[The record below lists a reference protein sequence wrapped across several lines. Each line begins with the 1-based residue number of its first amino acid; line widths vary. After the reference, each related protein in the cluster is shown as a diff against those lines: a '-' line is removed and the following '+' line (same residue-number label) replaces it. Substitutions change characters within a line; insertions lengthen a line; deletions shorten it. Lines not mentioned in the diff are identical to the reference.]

1 MDNFKISSDSF
12 VHWLAN
18 DVNVKISPKIEVA
31 DFRDLNQGR
40 CVMATD
46 DIALDEVLF
55 EIPRESILNIETC
68 ELSKKYPEAKER
80 LYDGV
85 GHWEGLILVLLYEL
99 RVCGKE
105 SRWWPYFEVF
115 PTKEN
120 MNGLM
125 YWNDEE
131 LKHLEPSLVL
141 QRIGKDSAEEM
152 FETVKELIQDFGIQ
166 DESMKSITWDDF
178 VFVASVIMSYSF
190 DVEDYEEEEEDDDE
204 ENDDDDDA
212 LVEIVHGGESPSV
225 RDDKSL
231 KSMIPLADTLNADTK
246 KCNANLMYDEH
257 SLKMHAIKPI
267 AKGEQVY
274 NLYGEHPNSE
284 ILRRYGYVEE
294 DGSKYDF
301 GEVPLATIDKVLQT
315 EFSQINKVDDL
326 LVQVYDAIRTDD
338 TVQENLEFE
347 DIVVDSCECYVDGE
361 VPSECALLLQIVVV
375 LLQIP
380 NIGTFTP
387 EEVIRYVQRVSKKC
401 FQLLGSGKI
410 TKRCDEIWK
419 LCIIERLKD
428 YNVDPNLDIQ
438 KLHTTRNI
446 SELRH
451 VMADVMLK
459 CEVASLTACKDA
471 FNAKFKLIEDQ
482 KLLNNILKRKV
493 EEEAPEPKKKRI
505 RKNKK

>member
-1 MDNFKISSDSF
+1 MDNFKINSNNF
-12 VHWLAN
+12 VYWLTN
-18 DVNVKISPKIEVA
+18 DVNVKISPKIEVS
-31 DFRDLNQGR
+31 DLRHLNQGR
-40 CVMATD
+40 SVMATE
-46 DIALDEVLF
+46 DIGLDEVLF

-68 ELSKKYPEAKER
+68 ELSKKYPEAKEK

-99 RVCGKE
+99 RVCGK
-105 SRWWPYFEVF
+105 SSKWWPYFEVF
-115 PTKEN
+115 PSKES

-125 YWNDEE
+125 YWNEEE

-141 QRIGKDSAEEM
+141 QRIGKESAQEM
-152 FETVKELIQDFGIQ
+152 FENVKSLIQEFAIEDK
-166 DESMKSITWDDF
+166 SMKDITWNDF
-178 VFVASVIMSYSF
+178 VYVASVIMSYSF
-190 DVEDYEEEEEDDDE
+190 DVEDYEEENEESEGDDE
-204 ENDDDDDA
+204 DEEE
-212 LVEIVHGGESPSV
+212 LVEIVHGGENPSV

-267 AKGEQVY
+267 GKGEQVY

-315 EFSQINKVDDL
+315 EFSHIPKVDDL
-326 LVQVYDAIRTDD
+326 LVQIYDAIRSDD

-361 VPSECALLLQIVVV
+361 VPSECALLLQIVVM

-380 NIGTFTP
+380 EIGTCNA
-387 EEVIRYVQRVSKKC
+387 EEVVRNVQRVSKKC
-401 FQLLGSGKI
+401 FQLLGSGKM
-410 TKRCDEIWK
+410 TQRCDEIWK
-419 LCIIERLKD
+419 LCIVERLKD
-428 YNVDPNLDIQ
+428 YDVDTALDVQ
-438 KLHTTRNI
+438 KLHTTRDI
-446 SELRH
+446 SDLRH
-451 VMADVMLK
+451 VMASVMLK
-459 CEVASLTACKDA
+459 CEVASLNACKDA
-471 FNAKFKLIEDQ
+471 FNSKFKIIEDQ
-482 KLLNNILKRKV
+482 KLLNNILKRKL
-493 EEEAPEPKKKRI
+493 EADVPESKRK
-505 RKNKK
+505 RTRRNKK